1 MVCITDRS
9 DLCSLL
15 FPCPSPYLHLGA
27 LLREQNA
34 DVPPGPARGHPSNM
48 PCVGMPSQ
56 QHAMCGHA
64 IPATRRGP
72 ADGSLRLRVQP
83 TQTRSEHA
91 AAEPI
96 RNVSRRCQ
104 WAELPGG
111 RTCCQKNDWYT
122 TRTEFRCQKQL
133 SVAVIVKIRV
143 PF

>member
-56 QHAMCGHA
+56 QQGGAPLTDRFAYAFNRH
-64 IPATRRGP
+64 R
-72 ADGSLRLRVQP
+72 
-83 TQTRSEHA
+83 RSEHA

-133 SVAVIVKIRV
+133 SVAVIVKIRL